1 MYHFGSSYTYYVYF
15 FIFRTFVLK
24 IGNKPI
30 FIKIIIII
38 AVNNFTVFYFETR
51 LVVSNMIF
59 VIPQNLTELLFYYY
73 FTIAWDISH
82 NLYLYINVYT
92 VYAYYTIILVGT

>member
-1 MYHFGSSYTYYVYF
+1 MYEYIF

-30 FIKIIIII
+30 FIKIIIIT
-38 AVNNFTVFYFETR
+38 VNNFNVFYFETR

-73 FTIAWDISH
+73 FTIA
-82 NLYLYINVYT
+82 
-92 VYAYYTIILVGT
+92 